1 MNIFNAGSL
10 EVYAGTTSI
19 WSLSGNQGNQ
29 WQSAE
34 IETSDLDNQQVSR
47 TIYWL
52 VHAFIAPSDEVPRR
66 SRDTKLRVRDNH
78 IPTDLVQDLY
88 RKCNVFRQPLPND
101 NYRMIIKLATENIT

>member
-52 VHAFIAPSDEVPRR
+52 VHAFIAPSQGEAEG
-66 SRDTKLRVRDNH
+66 
-78 IPTDLVQDLY
+78 
-88 RKCNVFRQPLPND
+88 PNCGCEKSI
-101 NYRMIIKLATENIT
+101 YQ